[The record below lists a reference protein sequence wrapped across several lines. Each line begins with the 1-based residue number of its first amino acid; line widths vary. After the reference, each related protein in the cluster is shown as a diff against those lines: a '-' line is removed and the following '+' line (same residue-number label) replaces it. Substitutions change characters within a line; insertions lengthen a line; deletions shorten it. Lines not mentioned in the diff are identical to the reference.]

1 MVVELCNDR
10 FSAQAIFLPYTL
22 VSINVC
28 AIFTYAFDG
37 YPCRYKLG
45 QFRMHWGKIMGLIS
59 SEMAKRMMGKI
70 AIIDHN
76 YINCC
81 KWYIGFLLATLFE
94 Y

>member
-22 VSINVC
+22 VFINVC

-45 QFRMHWGKIMGLIS
+45 QFRMHRGKIMGLIS

-70 AIIDHN
+70 AIIDHKD
-76 YINCC
+76 INCC
-81 KWYIGFLLATLFE
+81 K
-94 Y
+94 